1 MNKDQIE
8 ISFESSTN
16 LCPSGRRSRRMT
28 KARWWF
34 SQMRHVVD
42 RACDW
47 KSSPPPRPEQTYL
60 TLARGR

>member
-1 MNKDQIE
+1 
-8 ISFESSTN
+8 
-16 LCPSGRRSRRMT
+16 MT

-34 SQMRHVVD
+34 SQMRMVVD